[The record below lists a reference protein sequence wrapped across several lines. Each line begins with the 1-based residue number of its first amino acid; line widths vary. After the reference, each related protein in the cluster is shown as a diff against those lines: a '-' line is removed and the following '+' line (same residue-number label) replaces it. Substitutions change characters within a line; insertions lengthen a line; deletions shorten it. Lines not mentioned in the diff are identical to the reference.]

1 MKTKWKLA
9 LGLIFIVVVAVVLI
23 YEYFIG
29 VEVDAY
35 RVERGDL
42 VESITEEG
50 LLVSE
55 DQRTVYSLYQARI
68 EAVAVEEGEQ
78 VERGD
83 LLVVL
88 DASELEYTLT
98 ELRSGL
104 ESVNSEIS
112 MVRDNLN
119 TAARNYERIKAL
131 YDRDWATRIELEEAE
146 KMKKEA
152 RSALESL
159 EAQHNSL
166 TAQIQTI
173 EYRLENHRINAPISG
188 VVTDL
193 NAEEQGLAGPQVP
206 LMRLFQKD
214 EVAGWHFEVEARV
227 LTRDVEF
234 ISVGEEV
241 TLIFQRR
248 EEDLK
253 FPGEIT
259 RIAEYAEGD
268 ISPLGLEEER
278 ITVTIRPDLP
288 DQVTLGPG
296 YKVDV
301 EFITRVTEN
310 VLVVPRRAL
319 FTYEG
324 EDALMVVIDDRAR
337 VRKVTTGMETRQEV
351 EILDGIGEGNPVI
364 LDPQQEG
371 IEDGARVFY

>member
-9 LGLIFIVVVAVVLI
+9 LSLIFIVVVAVVLI

-35 RVERGDL
+35 RVEKGDL

-50 LLVSE
+50 QLVSE

-88 DASELEYTLT
+88 DTSELEYTLT

-112 MVRDNLN
+112 MVGDNLN
-119 TAARNYERIKAL
+119 TATRNYERIKAL
-131 YDRDWATRIELEEAE
+131 YDRDWASRIELEEAE

-159 EAQHNSL
+159 EAQRNSL
-166 TAQIQTI
+166 NAQIQAI

-214 EVAGWHFEVEARV
+214 EVTDWHLEVEARV
-227 LTRDVEF
+227 LTRDVDF

-278 ITVTIRPDLP
+278 VTVTIRPDLP

-301 EFITRVTEN
+301 EFITRFAEN

-319 FTYEG
+319 FTYER
-324 EDALMVVIDDRAR
+324 ENALMVVVGDRAR

-351 EILDGIGEGNPVI
+351 EILDGIGEGDPVI